1 MEKTLAELAALV
13 GGKIRGDPQLLIKGV
28 AGIKEAKKD
37 EITFLSNPRY
47 SQDLAKTEAG
57 AIIVSPDIETLNL
70 AAIICDNPYLVLA
83 RILGIF
89 YPQGQVIPE
98 GVHAYAVIN
107 SQAKI
112 GAKVALGPY
121 VVAEEGAV
129 IGDGTIVYPGTYIGK
144 GTRIGSSCLLYAN
157 VSIREKITIGNN
169 VIIHSGAVIGS
180 DGFGFVPSGG
190 QNVKVPQV
198 GTVIVEDDVEIGA
211 NVCIARGTLGDTI
224 IGSGTKIDN
233 LVQIAHNVKIGRNC
247 LIIAQVGISGSTT
260 VEDNVTIAGQAG
272 IVGHITIGKGS
283 IVAGKAG
290 VTKDVPP
297 KEVVSGYPA
306 QPHQVA
312 KRVNAEI
319 QKLPELSK
327 KVRELEKKIE
337 ELEEK
342 SNIKNQISK

>member
-13 GGKIRGDPQLLIKGV
+13 GGKIMGDPQLLISGV

-47 SQDLAKTEAG
+47 NKDLAKTAAA
-57 AIIVSPDIETLNL
+57 AIIVSPDKETLNL
-70 AAIICDNPYLVLA
+70 AAIICDNPYLAFA
-83 RILGIF
+83 RILDIF
-89 YPQGQVIPE
+89 YPQKHVIPE
-98 GVHAYAVIN
+98 GVHPSAVI
-107 SQAKI
+107 SSEAKI
-112 GAKVALGPY
+112 GAKVAIGPC
-121 VVAEEGAV
+121 VVAEEGAI

-144 GTRIGSSCLLYAN
+144 DTRIGNSCLLYAN

-180 DGFGFVPSGG
+180 DGFGFVPAEGK
-190 QNVKVPQV
+190 NVKVPQV

-211 NVCIARGTLGDTI
+211 HVCIARGTLGDTI
-224 IGSGTKIDN
+224 IGSGTKIDS

-247 LIIAQVGISGSTT
+247 IIVAQVGISGSTT

-272 IVGHITIGKGS
+272 IIGHITIGKGS
-283 IVAGKAG
+283 IVAAQAG

-306 QPHQVA
+306 QPHQLE
-312 KRVNAEI
+312 KRVHAEI

-327 KVRELEKKIE
+327 KVRELGKKIE
-337 ELEEK
+337 QLEK
-342 SNIKNQISK
+342 K

>member
-13 GGKIRGDPQLLIKGV
+13 DGKIMGDPQLFIKGV

-47 SQDLAKTEAG
+47 SKDLAKTEAG
-57 AIIVSPDIETLNL
+57 AIIVSPDTETLTM
-70 AAIICDNPYLVLA
+70 AAIICDNPYLA
-83 RILGIF
+83 FAKILGIF
-89 YPQGQVIPE
+89 YPQEQVIPE
-98 GVHAYAVIN
+98 GVHASAVI
-107 SQAKI
+107 SPQAKI
-112 GAKVALGPY
+112 GARVAIGPY

-129 IGDGTIVYPGTYIGK
+129 IGDGTIIYPGTYIGK
-144 GTRIGSSCLLYAN
+144 GTRIGNSCLLYAN

-169 VIIHSGAVIGS
+169 VIVHPGAVIGS
-180 DGFGFVPSGG
+180 DGFGFVPAEGK
-190 QNVKVPQV
+190 NVKVPQT

-211 NVCIARGTLGDTI
+211 NACIARGTLGDTI
-224 IGSGTKIDN
+224 IGSGTKIDS

-272 IVGHITIGKGS
+272 TVGHITIGKGS

-290 VTKDVPP
+290 VTKDVAP
-297 KEVVSGYPA
+297 KEIVSGYPA
-306 QPHQVA
+306 QPHQLE
-312 KRVNAEI
+312 KRMHAEVK
-319 QKLPELSK
+319 KLPELSK

-337 ELEEK
+337 ELENK
-342 SNIKNQISK
+342 